1 VYPYEKSKLILGGLY
16 NMVTGKEKAE
26 LSGPIGITR
35 EIARAANR
43 SVWDYFGIIAML
55 SVYLGLFNLL
65 PLPAL
70 DGGRALFLSIEA
82 VIRRQINPRIEAT
95 VHTVGLVFLVGVLLF
110 VSFKDVTHMFGRG

>member
-1 VYPYEKSKLILGGLY
+1 
-16 NMVTGKEKAE
+16 
-26 LSGPIGITR
+26 
-35 EIARAANR
+35 
-43 SVWDYFGIIAML
+43 ML